1 LSATNTSAI
10 VPRPCAGGG
19 VHGTRLV
26 LGLVALPALIRKLGA
41 DPDAIF
47 DAAGLDRGVFDD
59 SGSRV
64 PHEAVVRVLNEAASR
79 TLCPHFGLLAGGL
92 WRLSA
97 MGVVGE
103 IVRHSPTVGRALQDL
118 VTFQHLNADGALAF
132 LIERD
137 GVVDLGYA
145 FYTPFTESTVHVYD
159 AALAL
164 ATNIMRELC
173 GERWKPA
180 AVLCSHSAPAD
191 VAPFKRFFRAQLHFD
206 SHHCAIRFPQSWMAQ
221 PVHDADPTRYRLAR
235 MQADAAGKVTLV
247 DSVHRALRVLLLH
260 GKASGADVAQA
271 LAMHRRTLNRRLKEQ
286 GTTFQQVLDRV
297 RFAVAKELLE
307 SSDAGMPQIAAAL
320 GYADAASFTRAFRRW
335 TRTTP
340 GAWRRSA
347 PQGRAA
353 RMLLG
358 D

>member
-1 LSATNTSAI
+1 VQTESDLIATTTREI
-10 VPRPCAGGG
+10 VPQPCGGESMA
-19 VHGTRLV
+19 GTRLV

-41 DPDAIF
+41 DPAPIF
-47 DAAGLDRGVFDD
+47 ASAGLDRGVFDD
-59 SGSRV
+59 PLNRV
-64 PHEAVVRVLNEAASR
+64 PHEAVVRVLNEAAAR
-79 TLCPHFGLLAGGL
+79 APCPHFGLLAGGL

-97 MGVVGE
+97 MGIVGE
-103 IVRHSPTVGRALQDL
+103 VIRHSPTVGRALQDL

-137 GVVDLGYA
+137 GVVELGYA

-180 AVLCSHSAPAD
+180 AVFCSHSAPAD
-191 VAPFKRFFRAQLHFD
+191 VTPFKRFFRAQLHFD
-206 SHHCAIRFPQSWMAQ
+206 SLYCAICFPQSWMAQ
-221 PVHDADPTRYRLAR
+221 PVRDADPTRYRLAR
-235 MQADAAGKVTLV
+235 MQAEAAGKVTLV
-247 DSVHRALRVLLLH
+247 DSVHRALRALLLH

-307 SSDAGMPQIAAAL
+307 SSEAGMPQIAAAL
-320 GYADAASFTRAFRRW
+320 GYADAVSFTRAFRRC
-335 TRTTP
+335 TGTTP

-347 PQGRAA
+347 P
-353 RMLLG
+353 
-358 D
+358 